1 MKRLSGVD
9 AMMVYSETPN
19 VHMHTLKMLVVDASD
34 FDGAFDFDLF
44 SRTIRGR
51 IHLLE
56 PLLYQ
61 LVEVPLGLH
70 HPMWLDN
77 AEIDWDYHL
86 RRAQAPVPGGRREFD
101 QIIGEIASTPLDR
114 DRPLWELHF
123 VEGLAD
129 NRYVI
134 VIKIHHALADG
145 VASANLMEL
154 IMDRPGSVADA
165 AAEEVEKSS
174 APYWS
179 PSTGDLLRAAGRDH
193 LAQIRALPQLVA
205 ETARGVSRVRRAKQ
219 ERVEHPDMARPFQA
233 PSTFMNHVL
242 PSGRT
247 YATATL
253 AFAEV
258 KETSKHLGVTINDV
272 VLTTAAGALRQL
284 ALRYDGRADAPLVA
298 SVPTS
303 TGTSAGRL
311 TGNEVSSLYV
321 SLPVHVADPAE
332 RLQLVR
338 LATQMSKESQALLG
352 PTLIATW
359 MGYLPPFLVPALF
372 RRVSQREA
380 KSNSLNI
387 VVSNVP
393 GPRERGR
400 FAGATVSELYS
411 VGPLM
416 AGSGLTITV
425 WSYVDQLNISVI
437 SDNRTVKDPH
447 EVTAAMID
455 AFAEIRRTAG
465 LSDTLAEVAT
475 AMAQVSR

>member
-1 MKRLSGVD
+1 MRLR
-9 AMMVYSETPN
+9 A
-19 VHMHTLKMLVVDASD
+19 
-34 FDGAFDFDLF
+34 LF
-44 SRTIRGR
+44 
-51 IHLLE
+51 
-56 PLLYQ
+56 
-61 LVEVPLGLH
+61 
-70 HPMWLDN
+70 
-77 AEIDWDYHL
+77 A
-86 RRAQAPVPGGRREFD
+86 
-101 QIIGEIASTPLDR
+101 
-114 DRPLWELHF
+114 
-123 VEGLAD
+123 
-129 NRYVI
+129 
-134 VIKIHHALADG
+134 ALAG
-145 VASANLMEL
+145 VAC
-154 IMDRPGSVADA
+154 IA
-165 AAEEVEKSS
+165 AAS
-174 APYWS
+174 
-179 PSTGDLLRAAGRDH
+179 
-193 LAQIRALPQLVA
+193 
-205 ETARGVSRVRRAKQ
+205 
-219 ERVEHPDMARPFQA
+219 
-233 PSTFMNHVL
+233 
-242 PSGRT
+242 
-247 YATATL
+247 
-253 AFAEV
+253 
-258 KETSKHLGVTINDV
+258 
-272 VLTTAAGALRQL
+272 
-284 ALRYDGRADAPLVA
+284 
-298 SVPTS
+298 
-303 TGTSAGRL
+303 
-311 TGNEVSSLYV
+311 
-321 SLPVHVADPAE
+321 DPAE